1 MLTQLPPKR
10 RQIVTILLKKSDIAL
25 ATAIVSEANQ
35 KANKQNDGTIAEVT
49 ENSHEPK
56 GMWHVLYQSSN
67 DVELFLSSVF
77 KAFYFYQ

>member
-25 ATAIVSEANQ
+25 AMAIVSEAKKQ
-35 KANKQNDGTIAEVT
+35 KDGAIAEVT
-49 ENSHEPK
+49 EKSHEP
-56 GMWHVLYQSSN
+56 GMWLALYQPSD

-77 KAFYFYQ
+77 EALYFCH